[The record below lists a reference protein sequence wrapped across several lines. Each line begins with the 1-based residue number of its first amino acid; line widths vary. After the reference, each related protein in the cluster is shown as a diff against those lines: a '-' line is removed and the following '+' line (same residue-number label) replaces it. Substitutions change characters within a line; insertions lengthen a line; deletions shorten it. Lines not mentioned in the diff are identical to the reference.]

1 MVRVNPVLER
11 LGFSGEERVV
21 IFHADDVG
29 MCQATT
35 GAYVE
40 LVEFGLLS
48 SAATMVPCPWF
59 PATAAYC
66 RQFQNT
72 GRIDMGVHLTLT
84 SEWDTYRWGPIS
96 TTDPASGLLDEEG
109 YFYRLAAPVRAG
121 GDAAAA
127 GREMQRQIE
136 RALAT
141 GIDVTHV
148 DSHMFTIYHPKLL
161 PVYLDLARQ
170 YRVPALMVRSEE
182 RMLSMDAYDRETTAM
197 MARLVEAAEAEGLP
211 FVDDIFVMP
220 LVFPVE
226 DRLAYA
232 RQVLAELRPGITCF
246 IVHPAHD
253 TAELRAM
260 APDWPSRVGDYQLFL
275 TEAWREVVRQSG
287 VQVIGYRALRDVMRE
302 SEAVNTQQ

>member
-1 MVRVNPVLER
+1 MVNPVLER
-11 LGFSGEERVV
+11 LGFGRGDRVV
-21 IFHADDVG
+21 IFHADDIG
-29 MCQATT
+29 MSQATL

-40 LVEFGLLS
+40 LVEFGLVS
-48 SAATMVPCPWF
+48 AAATMAPCPWF

-66 RQFQNT
+66 RQQQPG

-84 SEWDTYRWGPIS
+84 SEWDVYRWGPIS
-96 TTDPASGLLDEEG
+96 THDVASGLIDEEG
-109 YFYRLAAPVRAG
+109 YFYRLAAPVRAN
-121 GDAAAA
+121 GDPAAA
-127 GREMQRQIE
+127 GREMAWQIE
-136 RALAT
+136 RALAA

-148 DSHMFTIYHPKLL
+148 DSHMFTIYHPRLL

-182 RMLSMDAYDRETTAM
+182 RMLRMDAYDRETTAM
-197 MARLVEAAEAEGLP
+197 MARLIEAAEAEGLP

-220 LVFPVE
+220 LVFSVE

-232 RQVLAELRPGITCF
+232 RQVLAELPPGLTSFVI
-246 IVHPAHD
+246 HPAHD

-275 TEAWREVVRQSG
+275 SEAWRQAVRQSG
-287 VQVIGYRALRDVMRE
+287 VQVIGYRALRDLMR
-302 SEAVNTQQ
+302 SEQ

>member
-1 MVRVNPVLER
+1 MVEVNPVLER
-11 LGFSGEERVV
+11 LGFSREERVV

-35 GAYVE
+35 GAYAE

-59 PATAAYC
+59 PAAAAYC
-66 RQFQNT
+66 RHYQHT
-72 GRIDMGVHLTLT
+72 GKIDMGVHLTLT
-84 SEWDTYRWGPIS
+84 SEWETYRWGPIS

-121 GDAAAA
+121 ADAAAA
-127 GREMQRQIE
+127 GREMQQQIE
-136 RALAT
+136 RGVAA
-141 GIDVTHV
+141 GIDVTHI

-161 PVYLDLARQ
+161 PLYLDLARQ
-170 YRVPALMVRSEE
+170 YRIPALMVRSME
-182 RMLSMDAYDRETTAM
+182 RMLRLDVYDRETVEG
-197 MARLVEAAEAEGLP
+197 MAQLVEAAEADGLP

-220 LVFPVE
+220 LVFSVD

-232 RQVLAELRPGITCF
+232 KRILEGLPPGITCF

-253 TAELRAM
+253 TPELRAM
-260 APDWPSRVGDYQLFL
+260 AADWPARVGDYHLFL
-275 TEAWREVVRQSG
+275 SEAWREAVSRSG
-287 VQVIGYRALRDVMRE
+287 VQVIGYSALRDLIR
-302 SEAVNTQQ
+302 SGG